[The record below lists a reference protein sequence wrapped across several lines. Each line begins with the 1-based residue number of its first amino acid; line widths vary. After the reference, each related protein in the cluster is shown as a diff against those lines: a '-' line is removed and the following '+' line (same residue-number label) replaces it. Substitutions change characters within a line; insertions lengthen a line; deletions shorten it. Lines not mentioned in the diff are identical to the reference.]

1 MSTQS
6 FTAIAGYAALLVS
19 AVGYLV
25 CRIVLIG
32 YMESGVGVVETVPIG
47 IALGVLAVAAGAVG
61 AWLLVPE
68 PRVALVLGFVF
79 LLVAGPT
86 LLGAI
91 VNLTDFLSAT
101 GYNAFGALIIIMVGN
116 SVLPFG
122 AVLALLIAVWSA
134 VRQLRA
140 RRAPSTPPPPS

>member
-1 MSTQS
+1 MNAQR
-6 FTAIAGYAALLVS
+6 FRMIAGYAALLVS

-25 CRIVLIG
+25 CRIALVG

-47 IALGVLAVAAGAVG
+47 IALGALAVASGAVG

-68 PRVALVLGFVF
+68 RGVALVLGFVF

-116 SVLPFG
+116 CVLPFG
-122 AVLALLIAVWSA
+122 AVLALLIAGWSA

-140 RRAPSTPPPPS
+140 RRAPRIPPPPS

>member
-1 MSTQS
+1 MNAQR
-6 FTAIAGYAALLVS
+6 FKAVAGYAALLLS

-68 PRVALVLGFVF
+68 RRLAVVLGFVF
-79 LLVAGPT
+79 LLAAGPT

-101 GYNAFGALIIIMVGN
+101 GYNAFGALIIMVGN

-122 AVLALLIAVWSA
+122 AVLALLIAGWSA
-134 VRQLRA
+134 VRQLR
-140 RRAPSTPPPPS
+140 RRGRQQPSRAPH

>member
-1 MSTQS
+1 MNTQR
-6 FTAIAGYAALLVS
+6 FKAVAGYAALLVS

-25 CRIVLIG
+25 CRVVLVG

-68 PRVALVLGFVF
+68 RRLAVVLGLGF

-101 GYNAFGALIIIMVGN
+101 GYNAFGALNIMVGN

-122 AVLALLIAVWSA
+122 AVLALLIAGWSA
-134 VRQLRA
+134 VRQLR
-140 RRAPSTPPPPS
+140 RRGRQQPSRAPH

>member
-1 MSTQS
+1 
-6 FTAIAGYAALLVS
+6 
-19 AVGYLV
+19 
-25 CRIVLIG
+25 
-32 YMESGVGVVETVPIG
+32 
-47 IALGVLAVAAGAVG
+47 
-61 AWLLVPE
+61 
-68 PRVALVLGFVF
+68 VALVLGFVF

-91 VNLTDFLSAT
+91 VNLTDLLSAT
-101 GYNAFGALIIIMVGN
+101 GYNAFGALIIIMIGN

-140 RRAPSTPPPPS
+140 RRAARTPPPPS

>member
-25 CRIVLIG
+25 CRSVLVGFMDGGVDVVPSLVQGIS
-32 YMESGVGVVETVPIG
+32 SGT
-47 IALGVLAVAAGAVG
+47 LAVVAGAVG

-68 PRVALVLGFVF
+68 RRLAVVLGLGF
-79 LLVAGPT
+79 LLTAGPT
-86 LLGAI
+86 LVGAI
-91 VNLTDFLSAT
+91 FDLSDFLAG
-101 GYNAFGALIIIMVGN
+101 GYNAIGTIILIMIGN

-140 RRAPSTPPPPS
+140 RRAPRTPPPPS

>member
-1 MSTQS
+1 M
-6 FTAIAGYAALLVS
+6 
-19 AVGYLV
+19 
-25 CRIVLIG
+25 
-32 YMESGVGVVETVPIG
+32 
-47 IALGVLAVAAGAVG
+47 AAGAVG

-68 PRVALVLGFVF
+68 RRLAVVLGLGF

-101 GYNAFGALIIIMVGN
+101 GYNAFGALIIMVGN

-122 AVLALLIAVWSA
+122 AVLALLIAGWSA
-134 VRQLRA
+134 VRQLR
-140 RRAPSTPPPPS
+140 RRGRQQPSRAPH

>member
-47 IALGVLAVAAGAVG
+47 IALGVLAVAA
-61 AWLLVPE
+61 
-68 PRVALVLGFVF
+68 
-79 LLVAGPT
+79 
-86 LLGAI
+86 
-91 VNLTDFLSAT
+91 
-101 GYNAFGALIIIMVGN
+101 
-116 SVLPFG
+116 
-122 AVLALLIAVWSA
+122 
-134 VRQLRA
+134 
-140 RRAPSTPPPPS
+140 